1 MVGALAWSMLPTLA
15 MIALER
21 LPLPDEADDRA
32 FMDVWIQDF
41 GACALSAAD
50 EVGLFGALGEA
61 ELTATA
67 LAASLTL
74 DVGALVATCRALV
87 AMGALLATDTGFV
100 LSNSG
105 RSFWWKESPCYRGRE
120 FHPHWDWDQHHR
132 IVRAL
137 RVGWA
142 PLLDTE
148 ESFSEAWARGE
159 VSQESARNFTRVMH
173 SLILVPSLAAV
184 RSGAFLGV
192 RHLVDVGGG
201 SGALGATLLAH
212 QPGCRATVMDLA
224 PVCESSRTILA
235 NVESGGKVEYFPAN
249 FFADAWP
256 SDADAFSL
264 SNILHDW
271 PLSRCREILRHAFTA
286 LPAGGRV
293 FVLEALLDAGCCA
306 PRMTVLFN
314 LLMRLNHR
322 GQQFTQQ
329 QLFELLVE
337 TGFSEPHVV
346 HAYSYWSLVTARK
359 PAS

>member
-1 MVGALAWSMLPTLA
+1 

-21 LPLPDEADDRA
+21 VPLPDEAHDRA
-32 FMDVWIQDF
+32 FLDVWIQDF

-50 EVGLFGALGEA
+50 EVGLFGALAEG
-61 ELTATA
+61 ELTAPA
-67 LAASLTL
+67 LAARLTL
-74 DVGALVATCRALV
+74 DVAALVATCRALV

-100 LSNSG
+100 LSDSG
-105 RSFWWKESPCYRGRE
+105 RALWWKESPCYRGRE
-120 FHPHWDWDQHHR
+120 FHQHWDWDQHQR
-132 IVRAL
+132 IVEAL

-148 ESFSEAWARGE
+148 EPFSEAWARGD
-159 VSQESARNFTRVMH
+159 VSQESAQNFTRVMH
-173 SLILVPSLAAV
+173 SLILAPSLAAV
-184 RSGAFLGV
+184 KGGAFSGV
-192 RHLVDVGGG
+192 THLVDVGGG
-201 SGALGATLLAH
+201 SGALAAALLAH
-212 QPGCRATVMDLA
+212 QPACRATVMDLA
-224 PVCESSRTILA
+224 PVCEASKAILA
-235 NVESGGKVEYFPAN
+235 RVESGPKVEYFPAN

-271 PLSRCREILRHAFTA
+271 PLSRCREILSRAFAA
-286 LPAGGRV
+286 LPAGGRL

-314 LLMRLNHR
+314 LLMQINHR
-322 GQQFTQQ
+322 GQQFTRQR
-329 QLFELLVE
+329 LFDLLVE